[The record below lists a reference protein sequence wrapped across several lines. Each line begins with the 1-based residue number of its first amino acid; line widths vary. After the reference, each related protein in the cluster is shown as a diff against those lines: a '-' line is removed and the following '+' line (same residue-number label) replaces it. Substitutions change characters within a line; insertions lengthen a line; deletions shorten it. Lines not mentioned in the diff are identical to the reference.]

1 MTHESKYWRE
11 PTILIASLVITL
23 LVFVARMVARCGIAK
38 NAGLDDVL
46 VSIGML
52 PLIGLSIL
60 TILGGTSDSSSWQ
73 WLIYS
78 QGIGGY
84 GSQFGPNDF
93 TPHIMQEVAK
103 IKFAIIIN
111 YVAASAMIKLSIL
124 CFYRRF
130 SGPLTY
136 IWSYSDTLSAADA
149 NLLNCWSLG
158 WFWTAIE
165 DQLGVF
171 WASAPAMKIFFNHYF
186 ETYTPCTI
194 GSFEI
199 FQRVK
204 MRFLDS
210 TQPRP
215 SVQQN
220 EEIAA
225 R

>member
-136 IWSYSDTLSAADA
+136 IWSYFY
-149 NLLNCWSLG
+149 N
-158 WFWTAIE
+158 
-165 DQLGVF
+165 
-171 WASAPAMKIFFNHYF
+171 
-186 ETYTPCTI
+186 
-194 GSFEI
+194 
-199 FQRVK
+199 
-204 MRFLDS
+204 
-210 TQPRP
+210 
-215 SVQQN
+215 
-220 EEIAA
+220 
-225 R
+225 

>member
-52 PLIGLSIL
+52 PLIGLRIL
-60 TILGGTSDSSSWQ
+60 TIL
-73 WLIYS
+73 
-78 QGIGGY
+78 GIGGY

-136 IWSYSDTLSAADA
+136 IWSYFY
-149 NLLNCWSLG
+149 N
-158 WFWTAIE
+158 
-165 DQLGVF
+165 
-171 WASAPAMKIFFNHYF
+171 
-186 ETYTPCTI
+186 
-194 GSFEI
+194 
-199 FQRVK
+199 
-204 MRFLDS
+204 
-210 TQPRP
+210 
-215 SVQQN
+215 
-220 EEIAA
+220 
-225 R
+225 